1 MQGSEYLQAHLGA
14 SSFQDDSGCSSIY
27 LQALIENSPIAI
39 VVLDSFHRYALC
51 NPAFQRLF
59 KYSPEELAASTLD
72 DLISTPRFAE
82 EAARLTRLVMQGTH
96 THCVTQRRQKNGMIV
111 DVEVYGVP
119 LIVNGQVMG
128 VYGLYQDITE
138 RNRSIHASR
147 HISGKIDIIQQEERR
162 RIARDLHDSTSQEL
176 AALNWNLNRLTRLVA
191 GGEESLRELVE
202 YSRQLAQ
209 ECSEKIRSASY
220 LLHPPFLYQADL
232 ASAIE
237 DLSQGF
243 QHRSGVDVELSLCG
257 DLDSLPSEV
266 EATFYRIVQEGL
278 ANTLRHSH
286 SLRVR
291 VSLQWHSNWLKLTM
305 ANEETGDHDKDS
317 PGVPRRSTGTG
328 IEGMRERLNQLGGAL
343 QVQHRKNGMTI
354 SASLPI
360 DLERRRHH
368 DTPHFDRRRP

>member
-1 MQGSEYLQAHLGA
+1 MQGSEYQAHPGG
-14 SSFQDDSGCSSIY
+14 SFSQDDSGCSSVY

-39 VVLDSFHRYALC
+39 VVLDSFHRYTLC

-111 DVEVYGVP
+111 DVEIYGVP

-138 RNRSIHASR
+138 RNRSVHASR
-147 HISGKIDIIQQEERR
+147 HAGKIDIIQQEERR

-176 AALNWNLNRLTRLVA
+176 AALNWNLNRLTRLVES
-191 GGEESLRELVE
+191 GEQSLKKLVE
-202 YSRQLAQ
+202 DSRQLAQ

-317 PGVPRRSTGTG
+317 PGIPRRSTGTG